1 MEVILLERIENLGQM
16 GDVVKVR
23 PGFARNFLLPQ
34 KKALRA
40 NEENLEVFRQ
50 RRAQLETENLKRR
63 QEAEEVARKLD
74 GLQIVVIR
82 QAGDSGQLYG
92 SVSSRDIAEAIT
104 EAGASVM
111 RNQVIQ
117 DRPIKALGLHD
128 IRVRLHPEVSI
139 VVTINVARSESEAE
153 LQQKAGKFVSFEEQQ
168 AREEAAEA
176 EALERAAEAE
186 AVEAEAAAEAEAAEA
201 ESQEDEGQKE
211 S

>member
-34 KKALRA
+34 SKALRA
-40 NEENLEVFRQ
+40 NEKNLEVFRQ
-50 RRAQLETENLKRR
+50 RRAQLEAENLKRR
-63 QEAEEVARKLD
+63 QEAEDVSKKLD
-74 GLQIVVIR
+74 GLQIIIIR

-92 SVSSRDIAEAIT
+92 SVSSKDIAEAIT
-104 EAGASVM
+104 EAGATVT

-117 DRPIKALGLHD
+117 DRPIKSLGLHD
-128 IRVRLHPEVSI
+128 IRVRLHPEVSV
-139 VVTINVARSESEAE
+139 VVTINVARSQSEAE

-168 AREEAAEA
+168 AQEEAAEA

-186 AVEAEAAAEAEAAEA
+186 VLEAEAETEV
-201 ESQEDEGQKE
+201 SQEQDDEGEEQKE
-211 S
+211 LG

>member
-34 KKALRA
+34 SKALRA
-40 NEENLEVFRQ
+40 NEKNLEVFRQ
-50 RRAQLETENLKRR
+50 RRAQLEAENLKRR
-63 QEAEEVARKLD
+63 QEAEEVSKKLD
-74 GLQIVVIR
+74 GLQIIVIR

-92 SVSSRDIAEAIT
+92 SVSSKDIAEAIT
-104 EAGASVM
+104 EAGATVT

-117 DRPIKALGLHD
+117 DSPIKSLGLHD
-128 IRVRLHPEVSI
+128 IRVRLHPEVFI

-168 AREEAAEA
+168 AQEEAAEA

-186 AVEAEAAAEAEAAEA
+186 EIEAEAEAEA
-201 ESQEDEGQKE
+201 SQTEGGEEQKE
-211 S
+211 VS